1 MSSVLS
7 EDSKIHLVTL
17 EKAHLQLEGKERRKI
32 ESDLQKKKIFW
43 NPYSYT
49 KFGLLAMLKWGL
61 TIISLFWKIIRY
73 RVDYIHC
80 FCTPPGIAASV
91 LSTITRTPL
100 VIDSYEPHAEASLEN
115 GDWSKD
121 SFPFKFLFGFEKYM
135 SKRAEI
141 IISATEGMR
150 DYAKEKYDA
159 TFDRF
164 YVKPACVDLDLFTSA
179 NKKKQ
184 EYIDELSFENK
195 IVCVYAGKFGG
206 IYLDQEVFDF
216 FKVAQD
222 FWGDRFRVLLLTN
235 QSDDA
240 LNEWANKSGFDMKA
254 LEKRFVMHSQVPDYL
269 GVGDFGITPVKPI
282 PTKRYCTPIKNGE
295 YWALGLPVVST
306 ANISDDSDIIENEKI
321 GSLINEFSTNE
332 YQKVVEE
339 IDDLLKN
346 NTLENLY
353 EKIRPVAVKYRSFD
367 ISKKIYAEVYGNQN

>member
-7 EDSKIHLVTL
+7 ANSKIHLVTL
-17 EKAHLQLEGKERRKI
+17 EKEHLLLNEKEGDQIKSELHL
-32 ESDLQKKKIFW
+32 DKIFW
-43 NPYSYT
+43 NPYAYT
-49 KFGLLAMLKWGL
+49 KFGFMAMIKWGF
-61 TIISLFWKIIRY
+61 TIISLFWKILRH

-135 SKRAEI
+135 SNKADI
-141 IISATEGMR
+141 IISATAGMR

-159 TFDRF
+159 TFERF
-164 YVKPACVDLDLFTSA
+164 YVKPACVDLELFSA
-179 NKKKQ
+179 ENKKKK
-184 EYIDELSFENK
+184 EYIDALEFDDK

-235 QSDDA
+235 QSDDE
-240 LNEWANKSGFDMKA
+240 LNEWANNSGFDMKA
-254 LEKRFVMHSQVPDYL
+254 LEKRFVMHSEVPDYL

-306 ANISDDSDIIENEKI
+306 ANISDDSDIIEDEKI
-321 GSLINEFSTNE
+321 GSLIKEFSTTE
-332 YQKVVEE
+332 YKRVVQE

-346 NTLENLY
+346 SSLESLY

-367 ISKKIYAEVYGNQN
+367 ISKRIYSEVYGNKN